1 MSSNWEWHANQ
12 IANIVSWKT
21 SSLSDLHF
29 LLYKDYVN
37 QNLVKRRL
45 HRFPGLVF
53 KNKEEQNQHLQA
65 ITKEISTAGFQRI

>member
-1 MSSNWEWHANQ
+1 MSSNWEWHTNQ
-12 IANIVSWKT
+12 IANIDSWKA
-21 SSLSDLHF
+21 SSLIDLLF
-29 LLYKDYVN
+29 LLYKDYVY

-45 HRFPGLVF
+45 LRFPGLVF